1 MTIMFGI
8 KNCDTIKKA
17 KNWLEQHQISF
28 EFHDY
33 RQQGLEITTLQ
44 AFCDALGY
52 EVLLNTRGTTWRG
65 LAQEQ
70 KENIDQAKA
79 IALMLEFPALIK
91 RPVLHHHD
99 QYLCGFTVNS
109 YANFFKISE

>member
-17 KNWLEQHQISF
+17 KKWLEQHQVSF

-33 RQQGLEITTLQ
+33 RQQGLDMTTLQ

-52 EVLLNTRGTTWRG
+52 ETLLNTRGTTWRG
-65 LAQEQ
+65 LSAAH
-70 KENIDQAKA
+70 KEDIDQTKA

-91 RPVLHHHD
+91 RPVLQHQD
-99 QYLCGFTVNS
+99 QYLCGFTANT
-109 YANFFKISE
+109 YANFFQIPE